1 VLEAGAVDA
10 TLVRAAAE
18 NQTTWLTRIAEAAGG
33 FVTREQG
40 VTWTRSPAGAAL
52 AFPQLSRERLDEVLP
67 RFLEAAEGAPE
78 ASCWSLLPTQPPGL
92 HEVLLAAG
100 FREGWQANWMAIDV
114 KHLSAPLRTEGVE
127 VALVADWTP
136 TELPWDGAGITRVRE
151 LLAAERP
158 RNVWHVAAWRT
169 GEPVGHATLSVTR
182 GELGVAGIY
191 DMGVA
196 APERRR
202 GIGSTLTAMLLDL
215 ARGEGCAVATL
226 NATPEGERLYRE
238 LGFRHVGVA
247 QTWWR

>member
-18 NQTTWLTRIAEAAGG
+18 NQTAWLTRIAEAAGG

-40 VTWTRSPAGAAL
+40 VTWTCSPAGATL
-52 AFPQLSRERLDEVLP
+52 AFPRLSRERLDEVLP
-67 RFLEAAEGAPE
+67 RFLEAAGGIE
-78 ASCWSLLPTQPPGL
+78 ASCWSLLPTEPPEL
-92 HEVLLAAG
+92 HELLLAAG
-100 FREGWQANWMAIDV
+100 FREAWQAQWMAIDLEDV
-114 KHLSAPLRTEGVE
+114 TAPIRVDGVE
-127 VALVADWTP
+127 VALVDDWTP
-136 TELPWDGAGITRVRE
+136 TKLPWDGAGITRVRE
-151 LLAAERP
+151 LLAGERP
-158 RNVWHVAAWRT
+158 RGVWHVAAWRA

-196 APERRR
+196 APERRH
-202 GIGSTLTAMLLDL
+202 GIGSALTATLLDL
-215 ARGEGCAVATL
+215 ARAEGSEVATL
-226 NATPEGERLYRE
+226 NATPEGELLYRK